1 MKTEARDSEGS
12 RVGSL
17 DIRGTRVGQQGEGSR
32 KREKQQRRW
41 KFSKQAEP
49 ADFGISQVS
58 SLCLNET

>member
-41 KFSKQAEP
+41 KFSKQ
-49 ADFGISQVS
+49 SQLILGFLRCPV
-58 SLCLNET
+58 CV

>member
-32 KREKQQRRW
+32 KKEKQ
-41 KFSKQAEP
+41 
-49 ADFGISQVS
+49 
-58 SLCLNET
+58 